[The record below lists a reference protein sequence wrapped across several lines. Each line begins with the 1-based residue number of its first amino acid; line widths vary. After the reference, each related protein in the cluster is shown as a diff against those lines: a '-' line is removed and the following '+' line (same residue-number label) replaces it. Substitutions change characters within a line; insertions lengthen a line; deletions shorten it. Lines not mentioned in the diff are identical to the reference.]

1 MNKYFPRCIEA
12 DWPTLVNLGVLLGV
26 LQHTPESSEQ
36 RVKTVTTLVSPGD
49 EGFDPELSDEP
60 YEETVPHPLG
70 ETETIITPA
79 HTWATEGGAWDFI
92 GPIHRPTGE
101 VDDEGVPLT
110 EPLTDP
116 EGNVYWHANLLTP
129 IDLRA
134 RAEALAAER
143 PEVAAALA
151 DVARFFPV
159 DENGQPRAPSNP
171 YRVFL

>member
-1 MNKYFPRCIEA
+1 MNKYYPRCIEA

-26 LQHTPESSEQ
+26 LQHTPASEEM
-36 RVKTVTTLVSPGD
+36 
-49 EGFDPELSDEP
+49 EGTPSVGFYEATGEP
-60 YEETVPHPLG
+60 YDFVDMTRMRPV
-70 ETETIITPA
+70 TPA
-79 HTWATEGGAWDFI
+79 HTWAPGGAWDFI

-134 RAEALAAER
+134 RAEVLAAER

-151 DVARFFPV
+151 DMARFFPV
-159 DENGQPRAPSNP
+159 DNNGQPRAPSNP